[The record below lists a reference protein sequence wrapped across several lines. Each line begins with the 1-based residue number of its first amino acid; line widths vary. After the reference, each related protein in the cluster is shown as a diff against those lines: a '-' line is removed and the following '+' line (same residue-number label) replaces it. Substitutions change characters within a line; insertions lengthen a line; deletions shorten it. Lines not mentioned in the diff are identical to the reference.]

1 MDRIFNEVYPSL
13 KKEDWVLAIKIYE
26 NINLFKEYPKTAI
39 MDKAIEGILDKL
51 KQSIKELNGKIET
64 SGEQLVFETL

>member
-1 MDRIFNEVYPSL
+1 
-13 KKEDWVLAIKIYE
+13 
-26 NINLFKEYPKTAI
+26 